1 VGTGSG
7 HGALA
12 AWDRDLVRLR
22 TELALRDAPTPV
34 AAPADM
40 SVSQWLALARDPEG
54 FGRQLLRPVPWPDT
68 SAAVIGDE
76 FHAWVAARED
86 QLALW
91 GDGLMDPAEVPT
103 PEQAEL
109 RAAFA
114 ASPFGARTAMA
125 VEHEV
130 AAAIDGRVVRG
141 RIDAVF
147 AIEGE
152 HWIVDWK
159 TGAAGRADPLQLA
172 LYRIAWAAEQGIDPG
187 QVVGCF
193 VHVRQRRYEVYRGLP
208 DAGSLTAVAGG
219 GVVPEP
225 TMSVPWEV

>member
-1 VGTGSG
+1 MPRPPVLPVLDWNEIFSAGQ
-7 HGALA
+7 
-12 AWDRDLVRLR
+12 DLGQPR
-22 TELALRDAPTPV
+22 PGPV
-34 AAPADM
+34 AHGG
-40 SVSQWLALARDPEG
+40 EG
-54 FGRQLLRPVPWPDT
+54 GGHAGRRGGR
-68 SAAVIGDE
+68 S
-76 FHAWVAARED
+76 
-86 QLALW
+86 
-91 GDGLMDPAEVPT
+91 
-103 PEQAEL
+103 L
-109 RAAFA
+109 RAGRGGVMRRAVTLA
-114 ASPFGARTAMA
+114 TTATLVAGGILASGKPVSFD
-125 VEHEV
+125 EV

-219 GVVPEP
+219 GAVPEP